1 MLIESLSLSLPFSL
15 SLFLSLFLK
24 ITVEITCC
32 FYFPIIFKVILIHWI
47 KLFTCVVHLNK
58 YYKKLKK
65 SAFHATL
72 TYIYMY
78 INKTFYNARQ
88 ILSTRRAILNGTYDM
103 KYLEKYVTKIML
115 FNPGRLVSAVYYIY
129 VIEIYKIEK
138 SMLQMFAEK
147 RWYPNIYGF
156 S

>member
-1 MLIESLSLSLPFSL
+1 
-15 SLFLSLFLK
+15 
-24 ITVEITCC
+24 
-32 FYFPIIFKVILIHWI
+32 
-47 KLFTCVVHLNK
+47 
-58 YYKKLKK
+58 
-65 SAFHATL
+65 
-72 TYIYMY
+72 MY

-88 ILSTRRAILNGTYDM
+88 ILSTRRAILNGAYDM

-147 RWYPNIYGF
+147 R
-156 S
+156 